1 MPRFE
6 ADYSTFVK
14 RESGEPL
21 TEGTK
26 KIYRAALNKI
36 ARYGFT
42 DKAALLA
49 NPDDV
54 LDAIHSLTN
63 DDGKKRL
70 YLSAIFKV
78 LSDVDIPTKQKYYDA
93 FQKLKT
99 YQPLNGPAFID

>member
-1 MPRFE
+1 MPFD

-14 RESGEPL
+14 RESREPL

-36 ARYGFT
+36 ARAGFS

-49 NPDDV
+49 NQDAV
-54 LDAIHSLTN
+54 LAVINALSK
-63 DDGKKRL
+63 DDGKKRVF
-70 YLSAIFKV
+70 LSAIFKV
-78 LSDVDIPTKQKYYDA
+78 LDDADIATKQKYYDA

-99 YQPLNGPAFID
+99 YQPINEPAFVD

>member
-1 MPRFE
+1 MPFD
-6 ADYSTFVK
+6 ADYSTFVQ
-14 RESGEPL
+14 RQSREPL

-26 KIYRAALNKI
+26 KIYRAALNKL

-49 NPDDV
+49 KPDDV
-54 LDAIHSLTN
+54 LDAIHLLTN

-78 LSDVDIPTKQKYYDA
+78 LDDVDLTLKQKYYDA
-93 FQKLKT
+93 FQKLKAL
-99 YQPLNGPAFID
+99 PPINGPAFID